1 MVYFGTR
8 YKITEF
14 CAVIYHNNDYLCGV
28 KSKKTM
34 VLDNLKDKY
43 RTVCDAPTGNGFLVE
58 HMPEFFTTSD
68 IDDCSPHVHSFYEI
82 LWFQEGEGRHT
93 VDFID
98 YDVKPGTIFF
108 FSPGQIHHF
117 DRKHGYKGVAIKM
130 CTDFMKDAGVVQSN
144 LFLKYNAFHTYDTT
158 PYYVIDDATAAML
171 QSLVD
176 EMESEAQCGG
186 QFGNI
191 DILKSLLCIFLAK
204 VQRHGLQES
213 EVVLN
218 TFKSGHQLF
227 IQFRR
232 LVEQEYATL
241 HTVQE
246 YADRLNV
253 AVRTLNKCVNEC
265 SRKSPLAFINDRIIL
280 EAKRMVRY
288 TSMMI
293 KEIAYEL
300 GYDDPS
306 YFVKFFKRQT
316 GSLPSD
322 FREQDTVTIPHPTC
336 NLNYK

>member
-1 MVYFGTR
+1 MA
-8 YKITEF
+8 I
-14 CAVIYHNNDYLCGV
+14 
-28 KSKKTM
+28 
-34 VLDNLKDKY
+34 DNLKEKY
-43 RTVCDAPTGNGFLVE
+43 RTVCDAPRGNGFLVE
-58 HMPEFFTTSD
+58 HMPQFFATSD

-82 LWFQEGEGRHT
+82 LWFQEGTGRHT

-117 DRKHGYKGVAIKM
+117 DNKVGYKGVAIKM
-130 CTDFMKDAGVVQSN
+130 CTDFMKDTATGATASN
-144 LFLKYNAFHTYDTT
+144 LFLKYNAFHTHDTT
-158 PYYVIDDATAAML
+158 PYYVIDDTTAVML
-171 QSLVD
+171 NALVG
-176 EMESEAQCGG
+176 EMEAEAQRGG
-186 QFGNI
+186 EFGNI

-204 VQRHGLQES
+204 IQRHGHQES
-213 EVVLN
+213 GERLN
-218 TFKSGHQLF
+218 TLKSGHQLF

-265 SRKSPLAFINDRIIL
+265 SHKSPLAFINDRIIL

-288 TSMMI
+288 TGMMI
-293 KEIAYEL
+293 KEIAFEL

-316 GSLPSD
+316 GHLPSD
-322 FREQDTVTIPHPTC
+322 FRELDTVTNHFRSCDCI
-336 NLNYK
+336 